1 MHMAESKLVKT
12 ARKLLQKLNHMSSPL
27 SQVVIVTYLIAVI
40 ALINSIVMVNNYG
53 LSDRGSFAAFIL
65 YATLVGGL
73 AVAFYEGSLFS
84 GSVSLR
90 VLWSIPLVSFFILYI
105 VESSIRDSDKS
116 EIIALSFIMLVELG
130 NGLMV
135 LHLLRSNTLAYN
147 LCRAS
152 HPAFFL
158 CLNIMFFETKSQLNP
173 LVVNYF
179 LANILTLV
187 TGILLLF
194 KLRGRWPQHRPG
206 YVEKNN
212 VESRVPG
219 VGSFLYLARPAIMN
233 LDKIMLERVLGSASF
248 GAYVTISS
256 IINIGSPVLNAIQQL
271 GFHKIIP
278 FFKSKNFIK
287 VWFFSMGF
295 GVAAVI
301 IFDVLFYG
309 LRLKPFYYFLP
320 LLILFSCAHHL
331 TKYAENILIHS
342 RKTLAIA
349 VAKTLLLF
357 VVGLILF
364 AIPIS
369 MSMIFGVVLF
379 YFFTAWLVDYFGAIY
394 RSASIKE
401 TARL

>member
-1 MHMAESKLVKT
+1 MHMAGSKLVKT
-12 ARKLLQKLNHMSSPL
+12 VGKLLQKLNNMPSTL
-27 SQVVIVTYLIAVI
+27 SQVVVVTYLIAVI
-40 ALINSIVMVNNYG
+40 ALINSIVMVNHYG
-53 LSDRGSFAAFIL
+53 LSDRGSFAAYIL

-84 GSVSLR
+84 GSISLR
-90 VLWSIPLVSFFILYI
+90 VLWSIPLISFFVLYI
-105 VESSIRDSDKS
+105 VESLIRDSDTS
-116 EIIALSFIMLVELG
+116 QIIALSFIMLVELG
-130 NGLMV
+130 NGLIV
-135 LHLLRSNTLAYN
+135 LHLLRTNTLAYN

-152 HPAFFL
+152 HPVFFV

-194 KLRGRWPQHRPG
+194 KLRDRESKRRLD

-248 GAYVTISS
+248 GGYVTISS
-256 IINIGSPVLNAIQQL
+256 ILNIGSPVLNAIQQL
-271 GFHKIIP
+271 GFHKMIP

-295 GVAAVI
+295 GVTAII

-331 TKYAENILIHS
+331 TKHAENILIHS
-342 RKTLAIA
+342 GRTVGIA

-357 VVGLILF
+357 VVGLVLI

-369 MSMIFGVVLF
+369 MAIVFEVVLF
-379 YFFTAWLVDYFGAIY
+379 YFFTAVWMTVIVWREIDL
-394 RSASIKE
+394 RSEIQ
-401 TARL
+401 